1 MPDRRESFAMK
12 TQEQVWNTA
21 WILAEHYGEAGVGV
35 AAEMAKSFEI
45 GGKHE
50 ERDVW
55 LSIMDKVRELT
66 AEHGGRPEFQ
76 Q

>member
-1 MPDRRESFAMK
+1 MK
-12 TQEQVWNTA
+12 LQEQVWNTA
-21 WILAEHYGEAGVGV
+21 WILAEHYGEEGVSV
-35 AAEMAKSFEI
+35 AADMAKSFEI

-66 AEHGGRPEFQ
+66 VERSDGAALKQ
-76 Q
+76 

>member
-1 MPDRRESFAMK
+1 MLDCRESLAMK

-21 WILAEHYGEAGVGV
+21 WILAEHYGEGGVGV

-66 AEHGGRPEFQ
+66 AEHADVPEFRQ
-76 Q
+76 

>member
-1 MPDRRESFAMK
+1 MT

-21 WILAEHYGEAGVGV
+21 WILAEHYGEEGISV
-35 AAEMAKSFEI
+35 AADMAKSFEV

-66 AEHGGRPEFQ
+66 AEHRDGPELRH
-76 Q
+76 

>member
-1 MPDRRESFAMK
+1 MTTE
-12 TQEQVWNTA
+12 EQVWKTA
-21 WILAEHYGEAGVGV
+21 WILAEHYGQEGVSI
-35 AAEMAKSFEI
+35 AAEMARSFEF

-50 ERDVW
+50 EREVW

-66 AEHGGRPEFQ
+66 AEHGAIPEFQ

>member
-1 MPDRRESFAMK
+1 MENRLDPRGTLWAGRRKHRRGNAR
-12 TQEQVWNTA
+12 
-21 WILAEHYGEAGVGV
+21 
-35 AAEMAKSFEI
+35 SFEF

-50 ERDVW
+50 EREVW

-66 AEHGGRPEFQ
+66 AEHGAIPEFQ

>member
-1 MPDRRESFAMK
+1 MK
-12 TQEQVWNTA
+12 LQEQVWNTA
-21 WILAEHYGEAGVGV
+21 WILAEHYGEEGVSV
-35 AAEMAKSFEI
+35 AADMAKSFEI

-66 AEHGGRPEFQ
+66 VERGDGAALKQ
-76 Q
+76 